1 MKRKI
6 ILSIIQM
13 CIVVLIDLVFYFP
26 VTFVYNERLYLWVLL
41 LVVFWTFSIG
51 LLIKIFDNLRERI

>member
-13 CIVVLIDLVFYFP
+13 CIAVLINLFFCFP
-26 VTFVYNERLYLWVLL
+26 VTFVNDKCLYLCALSLGVAWH
-41 LVVFWTFSIG
+41 FSIG
-51 LLIKIFDNLRERI
+51 LLNGLFDTLRERI